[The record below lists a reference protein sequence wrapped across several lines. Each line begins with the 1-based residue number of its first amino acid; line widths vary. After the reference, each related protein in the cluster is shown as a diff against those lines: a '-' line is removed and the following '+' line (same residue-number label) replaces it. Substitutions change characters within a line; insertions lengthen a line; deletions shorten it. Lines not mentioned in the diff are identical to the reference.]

1 MIFFLLSFNAKSIN
15 EINKTDAVSNENEFS
30 VDSYLEETEK
40 QIDEFIKK
48 CSILYNN
55 TQIKSNNQSHISIS
69 TISISTIFYVF
80 TFCYV
85 LIIIKIRDA
94 VQIMPNKDETIPQ
107 KTYCLQS
114 LNPEK
119 LEIVTINNNNF
130 DNDIKVSW
138 NCFIDSNVNEP
149 DDVFVDNFSNETYLP
164 PGADFDFFDKIVIS
178 NQNLNQNVKT
188 KKSLFSYENWY

>member
-1 MIFFLLSFNAKSIN
+1 M
-15 EINKTDAVSNENEFS
+15 
-30 VDSYLEETEK
+30 
-40 QIDEFIKK
+40 
-48 CSILYNN
+48 
-55 TQIKSNNQSHISIS
+55 
-69 TISISTIFYVF
+69 
-80 TFCYV
+80 
-85 LIIIKIRDA
+85 
-94 VQIMPNKDETIPQ
+94 
-107 KTYCLQS
+107 
-114 LNPEK
+114 NPEK